1 MRTPARPL
9 LLLLLLAG
17 AAVGCGD
24 KSVGGLDD
32 TAAEGGGAG
41 EGSDQVDADADGYP
55 ADFDCDD
62 DDPAIFPSAPE
73 LCNGVDDNCDGRAD
87 EGLPDIDADGTPDC
101 LDEEACD
108 GIDNDGDGLVDEDQ
122 PDADLDGTPDCAD
135 VEACDGIDNNGDGV
149 VDEGFDNDGDGFTP
163 CSDTLGE
170 WDCDDDDDARSPDAR
185 EVAGDDIDNDCDLV
199 IDPERWDGQTIVITE
214 ILNNPGYVRDSLG
227 EWIELYNPGDVAL
240 YVNGLLIDTGT
251 SSYRVEAEAPVVIEA
266 GGYLVVGASTDIREN
281 GGAEVDHAWSE
292 VLLENEA
299 GAVSVRFDG
308 ALRDEVLWDPTGGW
322 ILLDGAS
329 LSFDPSL
336 LVDLAA
342 SDAAND
348 PPEAWCAGTETLGR
362 SLDLATP
369 GQPNPP
375 CPAVDRDG
383 DGFLN
388 DVDCDDRDID
398 VNPGAAEVAYDGVD
412 NDCDPLSPDDDVD
425 GDGAGIATDCDDND
439 SLRRPG
445 NPEVPYDGVDN
456 DCDAATPDDDLD
468 GDGSLGAVDCDDN
481 EPLNAP
487 GFAEVCDGVD
497 NDCDGMIDGDDPSLS
512 SPC

>member
-1 MRTPARPL
+1 MRTPVRPL

-32 TAAEGGGAG
+32 TAADDGGAG

-62 DDPAIFPSAPE
+62 DDPAVFPSAPE
-73 LCNGVDDNCDGRAD
+73 LCNGADDNCDGRAD

-108 GIDNDGDGLVDEDQ
+108 GVDNDGDGLVDEDQ
-122 PDADLDGTPDCAD
+122 ADTDLDGTPDCAD
-135 VEACDGIDNNGDGV
+135 VEDCDGLDNHGDGV
-149 VDEGFDNDGDGFTP
+149 ADEGFDNDGDGFTP
-163 CSDTLGE
+163 CSTTIGA
-170 WDCDDDDDARSPDAR
+170 WDCDDEDDARSPDAR

-199 IDPERWDGQTIVITE
+199 IDPERWDGQTVVITE

-227 EWIELYNPGDVAL
+227 EWIELYNPGDAAL
-240 YVNGLLIDTGT
+240 YVNGLVIDTGT

-266 GGYLVVGASTDIREN
+266 GGFLVIGASTDIREN
-281 GGAEVDHAWSE
+281 GGAEVDHAWTE
-292 VLLENEA
+292 VQLENEA
-299 GAVSVRFDG
+299 GGVSVTFDG
-308 ALRDEVLWDPTGGW
+308 ELRDEVLWDPAGGW
-322 ILLDGAS
+322 ILLDGAA

-336 LVDLAA
+336 IVDLAA
-342 SDAAND
+342 SDLAND
-348 PPEAWCAGTETLGR
+348 APEAWCAGTVTVGR

-383 DGFLN
+383 DTYLN

-398 VNPGAAEVAYDGVD
+398 VNPGAVEAPYDGVD
-412 NDCDPLSPDDDVD
+412 NDCDPLSPDDDLD
-425 GDGAGIATDCDDND
+425 ADGALFASDCDDNDPGRSPLRAEVPYNGVDDDCDPMTPDDDVDADGAPMATDCDDTD
-439 SLRRPG
+439 PTRSPL
-445 NPEVPYDGVDN
+445 
-456 DCDAATPDDDLD
+456 
-468 GDGSLGAVDCDDN
+468 AV
-481 EPLNAP
+481 EI
-487 GFAEVCDGVD
+487 CDGVD
-497 NDCDGMIDGDDPSLS
+497 NDCDWLIDNDDPDAGGA
-512 SPC
+512 C